1 MSESEIVQKNYLE
14 KIGLKTDTQNKN
26 AEVYAGDELLATGYV
41 RVFTSDYGPMIE
53 LAPEHIKPQL
63 IKRNRTLMRGAFS
76 IFRTS
81 KGTEFQ
87 KCIFTPTTKRT
98 PNGDLSCNG
107 RRSGPYYSGVRSG
120 FYYKKIH
127 RVCLV
132 FENEEHQAERSKL
145 QPLLRRLPSYIP
157 NRKSQNKK
165 FSQKIMSSPAP
176 WAPFAPS
183 FLGPPGPPLPKQHP
197 PPQRFRPPRAP
208 RQAPRPAPPA
218 PDANFAAIIANLNAY
233 LTANPPPKK
242 THTLHNERQ
251 NNIRENWHD
260 R

>member
-1 MSESEIVQKNYLE
+1 
-14 KIGLKTDTQNKN
+14 
-26 AEVYAGDELLATGYV
+26 
-41 RVFTSDYGPMIE
+41 
-53 LAPEHIKPQL
+53 
-63 IKRNRTLMRGAFS
+63 
-76 IFRTS
+76 
-81 KGTEFQ
+81 
-87 KCIFTPTTKRT
+87 
-98 PNGDLSCNG
+98 
-107 RRSGPYYSGVRSG
+107 
-120 FYYKKIH
+120 
-127 RVCLV
+127 
-132 FENEEHQAERSKL
+132 
-145 QPLLRRLPSYIP
+145 
-157 NRKSQNKK
+157 
-165 FSQKIMSSPAP
+165 MSSPAP

-183 FLGPPGPPLPKQHP
+183 FLGPPGLPPLPKQHP